1 MLYCRAAA
9 APVVRMVRQRSGAV
23 IAVFALLHSATGFSP
38 AALRVPAVPHAR
50 AACPT
55 PRALR
60 ATPLSARMAAGADV
74 VDEVRD
80 AFAAG
85 VVQLNQKADMKT
97 ALSGVIDKTSD
108 AFAAGMRSRV
118 SALPH

>member
-1 MLYCRAAA
+1 
-9 APVVRMVRQRSGAV
+9 
-23 IAVFALLHSATGFSP
+23 
-38 AALRVPAVPHAR
+38 
-50 AACPT
+50 
-55 PRALR
+55 
-60 ATPLSARMAAGADV
+60 MAAGADV